1 MLLSYVD
8 ISAASLRAPEAILE
22 FFGPGGE
29 EKSLLLC
36 DLMGSVWGS
45 GHIVPPPSL
54 LQTPEEFRRQ
64 CHLYRGLKRV
74 DIVRRRDP
82 HSRHRGGI
90 FKLFVSGGSLCLGEN
105 HEPETQFADWPRCG
119 KVGP

>member
-1 MLLSYVD
+1 MV
-8 ISAASLRAPEAILE
+8 A
-22 FFGPGGE
+22 
-29 EKSLLLC
+29 
-36 DLMGSVWGS
+36 
-45 GHIVPPPSL
+45 PPSL

-64 CHLYRGLKRV
+64 GHLYRGLKWISFDEGRPSLGV
-74 DIVRRRDP
+74 EEDV
-82 HSRHRGGI
+82 